1 MLLTLI
7 VCTILSLEADFKQ
20 VKETRL
26 LQEPEVATG
35 HLSYRSPD
43 RLCWEYLTPT
53 AYKWELGAA
62 SPSSASATTST
73 PPTTSSTKS
82 TSSSTTSPQVQ
93 QLLQFIIRS
102 ISGDNLQDN
111 ANFTV
116 TPQPASA
123 PSDASSQDNI
133 STQNRNTSAQ
143 DNTSAQSGTTY
154 LLIPKKRDLRQ
165 LFQSIEITLNPTT
178 QVAERVVLTEKN
190 GDRSTITFHNIQIK

>member
-116 TPQPASA
+116 TQQPASA
-123 PSDASSQDNI
+123 PSNAFSQGNALTRSNT
-133 STQNRNTSAQ
+133 STQNSTSTQ
-143 DNTSAQSGTTY
+143 GSTTY
-154 LLIPKKRDLRQ
+154 LLVPKKRDLRQ

>member
-7 VCTILSLEADFKQ
+7 VVCTILSLEADFKQ

-53 AYKWELGAA
+53 AYKWELGTA
-62 SPSSASATTST
+62 SSSSASATTST
-73 PPTTSSTKS
+73 PPTT
-82 TSSSTTSPQVQ
+82 SSTTSPQVQ

-111 ANFTV
+111 ANFIV
-116 TPQPASA
+116 TQQPASA
-123 PSDASSQDNI
+123 PSNAFSQGNALTRSNT
-133 STQNRNTSAQ
+133 STQNSTSTQ
-143 DNTSAQSGTTY
+143 GSTTY
-154 LLIPKKRDLRQ
+154 LLVPKKRDLRQ
-165 LFQSIEITLNPTT
+165 LFQSIEITLDPTT

>member
-7 VCTILSLEADFKQ
+7 VVCTILSLEADFKQ

-53 AYKWELGAA
+53 AYKWELG
-62 SPSSASATTST
+62 T
-73 PPTTSSTKS
+73 

-116 TPQPASA
+116 TQQPASA
-123 PSDASSQDNI
+123 PSNAFSQGNALTRSNT
-133 STQNRNTSAQ
+133 STQNSTSAQ
-143 DNTSAQSGTTY
+143 GGTTY
-154 LLIPKKRDLRQ
+154 LLFPKKRDLRQ
-165 LFQSIEITLNPTT
+165 LFQSIEITLDPTT

>member
-116 TPQPASA
+116 TQQPTSV
-123 PSDASSQDNI
+123 PSNAFSQDNI

-143 DNTSAQSGTTY
+143 GSTTY
-154 LLIPKKRDLRQ
+154 LLVPKKRDLRQ
-165 LFQSIEITLNPTT
+165 FFQSIEITLNPTT

>member
-7 VCTILSLEADFKQ
+7 VVCTILSLEADFKQ

-53 AYKWELGAA
+53 AYKWELGA
-62 SPSSASATTST
+62 
-73 PPTTSSTKS
+73 

-116 TPQPASA
+116 TQQPASA
-123 PSDASSQDNI
+123 PSNAFSQGNI
-133 STQNRNTSAQ
+133 STQNSTSTQ
-143 DNTSAQSGTTY
+143 GSTTY
-154 LLIPKKRDLRQ
+154 LLVPKKRDLRQ
-165 LFQSIEITLNPTT
+165 LFQSIEITLDPTT

>member
-53 AYKWELGAA
+53 AYKWELG
-62 SPSSASATTST
+62 T
-73 PPTTSSTKS
+73 

-116 TPQPASA
+116 TQQPALA
-123 PSDASSQDNI
+123 PSDAFSQDNI

-143 DNTSAQSGTTY
+143 GSTTY
-154 LLIPKKRDLRQ
+154 LLVPKKRDLRQ

>member
-116 TPQPASA
+116 TQQPTSV
-123 PSDASSQDNI
+123 PSNAFSQGDALTRSNT
-133 STQNRNTSAQ
+133 STQNSTSTQ
-143 DNTSAQSGTTY
+143 GSTTY
-154 LLIPKKRDLRQ
+154 LLVPKKRDLRQ